1 MNFLE
6 IFSLNTYLC
15 HSMLTQFRQIFN
27 KQSPLKS
34 VHVVKNRPTSL
45 TQKTLIN
52 MALRVMAVVLVSAG
66 VSYIHVMSRLE
77 TQTQTQLEKYISA
90 RGEQESSIFQLAQD
104 NLALLR
110 DRLLLEFKQPTNI
123 DFQAEFERQY
133 FSWNDGTRRNFP
145 QNRQIKD
152 FDSTRYAG
160 LFIGRNVQITEELQ
174 QRLFRANTL
183 ISAYASAWS
192 NRFVDT
198 YFVTPE
204 NVSVCY
210 WKRVP
215 FALQSPSDLYHP
227 KEEYFYIADPQ
238 HNPSRSPKWTGV
250 YLDPSVKLWMV
261 SAIVPIYEGDRFL
274 GIVGHDVVLTKLME
288 HTIQDQ
294 LPGTY
299 NLIFRSDGRLIVHPH
314 RTAEIQQAQGQLKID
329 AINDPH
335 LNRIFQLVTKAKP
348 KTHILENS
356 QDREYLAVTRLQ
368 GPDWYFVTVYP
379 KSLLA
384 GAAWDTAQ
392 FILISGAVALLVEVL
407 LLLSVLQQQIAKP
420 LQQLTA
426 ASNQIANGDFAI
438 DLDTTR
444 QDELGGLAS
453 SFNSMASQLK
463 TSFIELEQ
471 VNNALELR
479 VEERTT
485 TLQKTLEELR
495 RTQAQMIQSE
505 KMSALGQLV
514 AGVAHEINNPVSFIH
529 GNLTYVQNYAQDL
542 LEFIQLYQYHYP
554 NPVAEIQAE
563 AKKLDLEFIRDD
575 LPKMLSSMEIGTNRI
590 CEIVLSLRNFSRLD
604 EAEFKAVDIH
614 EGIDSALL
622 ILQHRLKAQ
631 PQRPAIEVVKNYG
644 NLPLVICYPGQL
656 NQVFMNILSNAIDAL
671 EDANQQRPP
680 TEIASHPNTI
690 WIQTQLVSENQ
701 IMIAI
706 ADNALGVPDTI
717 LTRLFDPF
725 FTTKN
730 VGKGAGLGL
739 SISYQI
745 VTELHQGKLDCN
757 SIVGKGTEFVVTLPI
772 KANLIS

>member
-6 IFSLNTYLC
+6 IFSLNTYFS
-15 HSMLTQFRQIFN
+15 HSMLTQFRQILN
-27 KQSPLKS
+27 KQWPLKS

-52 MALRVMAVVLVSAG
+52 MALRVMGVVLVSAG

-90 RGEQESSIFQLAQD
+90 RGERESSIFKLAQD
-104 NLALLR
+104 NLALLG

-160 LFIGRNVQITEELQ
+160 SFIGRNVQITEELQ

-183 ISAYASAWS
+183 ISAYGSAWS

-198 YFVTPE
+198 YFITPE

-210 WKRVP
+210 WKGVP

-274 GIVGHDVVLTKLME
+274 GIVGHDVVLTQLME

-299 NLIFRSDGRLIVHPH
+299 NLIFRSDGRLIAHPH
-314 RTAEIQQAQGQLKID
+314 RTAEIQQAQGQLKIN

-335 LNRIFQLVTKAKP
+335 LNRIFQLVTTAKP

-379 KSLLA
+379 KSLLS

-407 LLLSVLQQQIAKP
+407 LLLSVLQQEIAKP
-420 LQQLTA
+420 LQKLTA
-426 ASNQIANGDFAI
+426 ASNQLANGDFAI

-575 LPKMLSSMEIGTNRI
+575 LPKMLSSMEVGTNRI

-614 EGIDSALL
+614 QGIDSALL

-631 PQRPAIEVVKNYG
+631 PQRPVIEVVKNYG
-644 NLPLVICYPGQL
+644 NLPPVICYPGQL

-690 WIQTQLVSENQ
+690 WIQTQLVSEKQ

-706 ADNALGVPDTI
+706 ADNGIGVPDTI
-717 LTRLFDPF
+717 IKRLFDPF

-730 VGKGAGLGL
+730 VGKGSGLGL

-757 SIVGKGTEFVVTLPI
+757 STQGLGTEFVVTLPI

>member
-1 MNFLE
+1 
-6 IFSLNTYLC
+6 
-15 HSMLTQFRQIFN
+15 MLTQFKQILNNQWSFE
-27 KQSPLKS
+27 S
-34 VHVVKNRPTSL
+34 VHIVKHRPTSL
-45 TQKTLIN
+45 THKTLIN
-52 MALRVMAVVLVSAG
+52 MALRVTGVVLVSAG
-66 VSYIHVMSRLE
+66 VSYVHVMSRLE
-77 TQTQTQLEKYISA
+77 AQTQTQLEKYISE
-90 RGEQESSIFQLAQD
+90 RGERESSIFQLAQD

-110 DRLLLEFKQPTNI
+110 DRLLLEFKQPNNI

-145 QNRQIKD
+145 QNRPIKD

-160 LFIGRNVQITEELQ
+160 LFIGRNVQMTEEIK
-174 QRLFRANTL
+174 QRVLKAHPVV
-183 ISAYASAWS
+183 SAYGAAWS
-192 NRFVDT
+192 NRFIDT
-198 YFVTPE
+198 YFLTPE

-210 WKRVP
+210 WKGLP
-215 FALQSPSDLYHP
+215 FALESPPDLYHP

-250 YLDPSVKLWMV
+250 YLDPSVKVWMV
-261 SAIVPIYEGDRFL
+261 SAIVPVYEGDRFL
-274 GIVGHDVVLTKLME
+274 GVVGHDVVLTDLME

-329 AINDPH
+329 TINDPH
-335 LNRIFQLVTKAKP
+335 LKRIFQLVTNTQA
-348 KTHILENS
+348 KTHVLENS

-384 GAAWDTAQ
+384 GEAWDTAQ
-392 FILISGAVALLVEVL
+392 FILMSGAVALLVEVL
-407 LLLSVLQQQIAKP
+407 LLFSVLQQQIAKP
-420 LQQLTA
+420 LQQLTT
-426 ASNQIANGDFAI
+426 ASNQLAKGDFAI
-438 DLDTTR
+438 NLDTMR

-463 TSFIELEQ
+463 TSFIQLEQ
-471 VNNALELR
+471 VNNALERR

-495 RTQAQMIQSE
+495 HTQTQMIQSE

-554 NPVAEIQAE
+554 NPVAEIQTE
-563 AKKLDLEFIRDD
+563 AKELDLEFIRDD
-575 LPKMLSSMEIGTNRI
+575 LPKLLSSMEIGTNRI
-590 CEIVLSLRNFSRLD
+590 REIVRSLRNFSRLD
-604 EAEFKAVDIH
+604 ESEFKTVDIH
-614 EGIDSALL
+614 EGIDSTLL
-622 ILQHRLKAQ
+622 ILQHRLKDQ
-631 PQRPAIEVVKNYG
+631 PQRPAIKVIKNYG
-644 NLPLVICYPGQL
+644 KLPEAICYPGQL

-671 EDANQQRPP
+671 EDANQQRTP
-680 TEIASHPNTI
+680 TEMDLHPNTI
-690 WIQTQLVSENQ
+690 WIHTCLVSENQ
-701 IMIAI
+701 IMISI
-706 ADNALGVPDTI
+706 ADNGLGVPDTI
-717 LTRLFDPF
+717 ITRLFDPF

-730 VGKGAGLGL
+730 VGKGSGLGL
-739 SISYQI
+739 TISYQI
-745 VTELHQGKLDCN
+745 VTELHEGKLDCN
-757 SIVGKGTEFVVTLPI
+757 STQGLGAEFVVTLPL
-772 KANLIS
+772 KAKKIQQQQVNQ

>member
-1 MNFLE
+1 
-6 IFSLNTYLC
+6 
-15 HSMLTQFRQIFN
+15 MLTQLRQILK
-27 KQSPLKS
+27 KQWSLKS

-45 TQKTLIN
+45 THKTLIN
-52 MALRVMAVVLVSAG
+52 MALRVTVVVLVSAG
-66 VSYIHVMSRLE
+66 VSYIHVISRLE
-77 TQTQTQLEKYISA
+77 AQTKTQLEKYISA
-90 RGEQESSIFQLAQD
+90 RGELESSIFQLAQD
-104 NLALLR
+104 NLTLLR

-123 DFQAEFERQY
+123 DFQAEFEQQY

-145 QNRQIKD
+145 QNRPLKD

-160 LFIGRNVQITEELQ
+160 SLIGRNVQITEELK
-174 QRLFRANTL
+174 QRVLTANTV
-183 ISAYASAWS
+183 ISAYGAAWS

-198 YFVTPE
+198 YFLTPE
-204 NVSVCY
+204 NIGVNY
-210 WKRVP
+210 WKGVP
-215 FALQSPSDLYHP
+215 IALETPPDIDNSKQ
-227 KEEYFYIADPQ
+227 EYFYIADPQ
-238 HNPSRSPKWTGV
+238 HNPARSPKWTGV
-250 YLDPSVKLWMV
+250 YLDPSVNLWMV
-261 SAIVPIYEGDRFL
+261 SAIVPVYEGDRFL
-274 GIVGHDVVLTKLME
+274 GIVGHDVVLTQLME

-299 NLIFRSDGRLIVHPH
+299 NLVFRADGRLIVHPQ

-329 AINDPH
+329 TISDRH
-335 LNRIFQLVTKAKP
+335 LNRIFQLVTNAKP
-348 KTHILENS
+348 KTHVLENS
-356 QDREYLAVTRLQ
+356 QDHEYLALTRLQ

-379 KSLLA
+379 KSLLS

-392 FILISGAVALLVEVL
+392 FILMSGAVALLLEVL

-426 ASNQIANGDFAI
+426 ASNQLANGDFAI
-438 DLDTTR
+438 DLDTMR

-463 TSFIELEQ
+463 TSFIQLEQ

-479 VEERTT
+479 VEERTI

-495 RTQAQMIQSE
+495 RTQTQMIQSE

-514 AGVAHEINNPVSFIH
+514 AGVAHEINNPVNFIH
-529 GNLTYVQNYAQDL
+529 GNLTHTENYTQDL

-563 AKKLDLEFIRDD
+563 AKELDLEFIQDD
-575 LPKMLSSMEIGTNRI
+575 LPKMLSSMKIGTNRI
-590 CEIVLSLRNFSRLD
+590 SEIVRSLRNFSRLD

-622 ILQHRLKAQ
+622 ILQHRLKDQ
-631 PQRPAIEVVKNYG
+631 SPRPAIEVIKNYA
-644 NLPLVICYPGQL
+644 NLPPVICYPGQL

-671 EDANQQRPP
+671 EDANQQRSP

-690 WIQTQLVSENQ
+690 WIHTCLVSEKQ
-701 IMIAI
+701 IKIAI
-706 ADNALGVPDTI
+706 ADNGLGVADTT

-725 FTTKN
+725 FTTKD
-730 VGKGAGLGL
+730 VGKGSGLGL
-739 SISYQI
+739 SISHQI

-757 SIVGKGTEFVVTLPI
+757 STQGLGAEFVVTLPI
-772 KANLIS
+772 EAKKN

>member
-1 MNFLE
+1 
-6 IFSLNTYLC
+6 
-15 HSMLTQFRQIFN
+15 MLTQFRQTLQ
-27 KQSPLKS
+27 KQWC
-34 VHVVKNRPTSL
+34 VRFVKNRPTSL
-45 TQKTLIN
+45 THKTLIN
-52 MALRVMAVVLVSAG
+52 MALRVMGVVLVSAG
-66 VSYIHVMSRLE
+66 VSYIHVISRLE
-77 TQTQTQLEKYISA
+77 AETQTQLEKYISG
-90 RGEQESSIFQLAQD
+90 RGEQESNIFQLAQD
-104 NLALLR
+104 NLIFLR
-110 DRLLLEFKQPTNI
+110 ERLLQEFKQPTNI

-145 QNRQIKD
+145 QNRPFKD

-160 LFIGRNVQITEELQ
+160 LYIGRNVQITEELK
-174 QRLFRANTL
+174 QRLLKANTL
-183 ISAYASAWS
+183 VSAYGAAWS

-204 NVSVCY
+204 NAAVNY
-210 WKRVP
+210 WRGLP
-215 FALQSPSDLYHP
+215 IALEAPPDIFNP
-227 KEEYFYIADPQ
+227 KEEYFYIADPE
-238 HNPSRSPKWTGV
+238 HNPSRLSRWTGV
-250 YLDPSVKLWMV
+250 YLDPSINVWMV
-261 SAIVPIYEGDRFL
+261 SAVVPVYEGDRFL
-274 GIVGHDVVLTKLME
+274 GIVGHDVVLTQLME

-299 NLIFRSDGRLIVHPH
+299 NLIFRSDGRLIAH
-314 RTAEIQQAQGQLKID
+314 RHCTAQIQQAQGQLKID

-335 LNRIFQLVTKAKP
+335 LNRIFQLVTNAKP
-348 KTHILENS
+348 KTHVLENS

-379 KSLLA
+379 KSLLS
-384 GAAWDTAQ
+384 GAAWNTAQ

-407 LLLSVLQQQIAKP
+407 LLLSVLRQQIAKP

-426 ASNQIANGDFAI
+426 ASNQLANGDFAI

-463 TSFIELEQ
+463 TSFIQLEE

-514 AGVAHEINNPVSFIH
+514 AGVAHEINNPVNFIH
-529 GNLTYVQNYAQDL
+529 GNLTHIQNYAQDL
-542 LEFIQLYQYHYP
+542 LEFIQLYQSHYP
-554 NPVAEIQAE
+554 NPVAEIQTEAE
-563 AKKLDLEFIRDD
+563 ELDLEFIRDD
-575 LPKMLSSMEIGTNRI
+575 LPKMLSSMKIGTNRI
-590 CEIVLSLRNFSRLD
+590 REIVLSLRNFSRLD

-614 EGIDSALL
+614 EGIDSTLL
-622 ILQHRLKAQ
+622 ILQHRLKDQ

-644 NLPLVICYPGQL
+644 NLPPAICYPGQL
-656 NQVFMNILSNAIDAL
+656 NQVFMNIFCNAIDAL
-671 EDANQQRPP
+671 EDANQHRTP

-690 WIQTQLVSENQ
+690 WIHTCLVSENQ
-701 IMIAI
+701 IKIAI
-706 ADNALGVPDTI
+706 ADNGFGVPDTT

-725 FTTKN
+725 FTTKD
-730 VGKGAGLGL
+730 VGKGSGLGL

-757 SIVGKGTEFVVTLPI
+757 SILGKGAEFVVTLPI
-772 KANLIS
+772 EAKKN

>member
-1 MNFLE
+1 
-6 IFSLNTYLC
+6 
-15 HSMLTQFRQIFN
+15 MLTQFRQIFN
-27 KQSPLKS
+27 KKWSLKS

-45 TQKTLIN
+45 THKTLIN

-145 QNRQIKD
+145 QNRPSKD

-174 QRLFRANTL
+174 QRLFTANTL
-183 ISAYASAWS
+183 ISAYGAAWS

-198 YFVTPE
+198 YFITPE
-204 NVSVCY
+204 NASVCY
-210 WKRVP
+210 WKGAP
-215 FALQSPSDLYHP
+215 FALETPPDLYHP

-238 HNPSRSPKWTGV
+238 HNPSRTPKWTGV
-250 YLDPSVKLWMV
+250 YLDPSVKVWMV
-261 SAIVPIYEGDRFL
+261 SVILPVYEGDRFL
-274 GIVGHDVVLTKLME
+274 GIVGHDVALTRLME

-314 RTAEIQQAQGQLKID
+314 RTAEIQQAQGELKID

-335 LNRIFQLVTKAKP
+335 LNRIFQLVTKAQP
-348 KTHILENS
+348 KTHVLENS

-368 GPDWYFVTVYP
+368 GPGWYFVTVYP
-379 KSLLA
+379 KSLLS
-384 GAAWDTAQ
+384 GEAWDTAQ

-426 ASNQIANGDFAI
+426 ASNQLAEGDFAI

-495 RTQAQMIQSE
+495 LTQAQMIQSE

-563 AKKLDLEFIRDD
+563 AKELDLEFIRDD

-590 CEIVLSLRNFSRLD
+590 REIVLSLRNFSRLD

-614 EGIDSALL
+614 QGIDSALL
-622 ILQHRLKAQ
+622 ILQHRLKDET
-631 PQRPAIEVVKNYG
+631 QRPAIEVIKNYG

-671 EDANQQRPP
+671 EDANQQRTP
-680 TEIASHPNTI
+680 TEIASHPNKI
-690 WIQTQLVSENQ
+690 WIHTRLLSEKQ
-701 IMIAI
+701 IMISI
-706 ADNALGVPDTI
+706 ADNGLGVPDTT

-725 FTTKN
+725 FTTKD
-730 VGKGAGLGL
+730 VGKGSGLGL
-739 SISYQI
+739 SVSYQI

-757 SIVGKGTEFVVTLPI
+757 STLGKGAEFVITLPI
-772 KANLIS
+772 EANFIA

>member
-1 MNFLE
+1 
-6 IFSLNTYLC
+6 
-15 HSMLTQFRQIFN
+15 MLTQFRQTLQ
-27 KQSPLKS
+27 KQWALRC
-34 VHVVKNRPTSL
+34 VCFVKNRPTSL
-45 TQKTLIN
+45 THKTLIN
-52 MALRVMAVVLVSAG
+52 MALRVTVVVLVSAG
-66 VSYIHVMSRLE
+66 VSYAHVMSRLE
-77 TQTQTQLEKYISA
+77 AQTQTQLEKYITG

-104 NLALLR
+104 NLAMLG
-110 DRLLLEFKQPTNI
+110 DRLLLEFKQPNNI
-123 DFQAEFERQY
+123 DFQAEFKRQY
-133 FSWNDGTRRNFP
+133 FSWNDGSIRNFP
-145 QNRQIKD
+145 QNRPSKD

-160 LFIGRNVQITEELQ
+160 LFIGQNVQITEELK
-174 QRLFRANTL
+174 QRLLKAHPV
-183 ISAYASAWS
+183 ISAYGAAWS

-198 YFVTPE
+198 YFLTPE
-204 NVSVCY
+204 NAGINY
-210 WKRVP
+210 WKGVP
-215 FALQSPSDLYHP
+215 FTLEVPPNLYNP

-238 HNPSRSPKWTGV
+238 HNPARSPKWTGV
-250 YLDPSVKLWMV
+250 YLDPSVNIWMV
-261 SAIVPIYEGDRFL
+261 SAVVPVYEGDRFL
-274 GIVGHDVVLTKLME
+274 GVVGHDVVLTDLME
-288 HTIQDQ
+288 HTIHDQ

-329 AINDPH
+329 AISDPH
-335 LNRIFQLVTKAKP
+335 LNRIFQLVTNAKP
-348 KTHILENS
+348 KTHVLENS
-356 QDREYLAVTRLQ
+356 QDGEYLAVTRLQ

-379 KSLLA
+379 KSLLS

-407 LLLSVLQQQIAKP
+407 LLLSVLHQQITKP

-426 ASNQIANGDFAI
+426 ASNQLANGDFAI
-438 DLDTTR
+438 NLDTTR

-514 AGVAHEINNPVSFIH
+514 AGVAHEINNPVNFIH
-529 GNLTYVQNYAQDL
+529 GNLTHIQNYAQDL

-554 NPVAEIQAE
+554 NPVAEIQTQ
-563 AKKLDLEFIRDD
+563 AKELDLEFIRDD
-575 LPKMLSSMEIGTNRI
+575 LPKMLFSMKIGTNRI
-590 CEIVLSLRNFSRLD
+590 REIVLSLRNFSRLD

-614 EGIDSALL
+614 EGIDSTLL
-622 ILQHRLKAQ
+622 ILHHRLKDQ

-644 NLPLVICYPGQL
+644 NLPPAICYPGQL

-671 EDANQQRPP
+671 EDANQQRSP

-690 WIQTQLVSENQ
+690 WIYTSLVSENQ
-701 IMIAI
+701 IKIAI
-706 ADNALGVPDTI
+706 ADNGLGVPDTT

-725 FTTKN
+725 FTTKD
-730 VGKGAGLGL
+730 VGKGSGLGL

-757 SIVGKGTEFVVTLPI
+757 STLGKGAEFVVTLPI
-772 KANLIS
+772 EAKKN

>member
-1 MNFLE
+1 
-6 IFSLNTYLC
+6 
-15 HSMLTQFRQIFN
+15 MLTQFRQTLQ
-27 KQSPLKS
+27 KQLLFRF
-34 VHVVKNRPTSL
+34 VRFAKNRPTSL
-45 TQKTLIN
+45 TYKTLIN
-52 MALRVMAVVLVSAG
+52 MALRVTVVVLVSAG

-77 TQTQTQLEKYISA
+77 AQTQVQLEKYISA
-90 RGEQESSIFQLAQD
+90 RGQYESNIFKLAED
-104 NLALLR
+104 NLTLLR
-110 DRLLLEFKQPTNI
+110 DRLLQEFKQPTN

-133 FSWNDGTRRNFP
+133 FSWNDGTKRNFP
-145 QNRQIKD
+145 QNRPRKD

-160 LFIGRNVQITEELQ
+160 SFIGQNVQITKELKQ
-174 QRLFRANTL
+174 QLLTANTL
-183 ISAYASAWS
+183 ISAYGSAWS
-192 NRFVDT
+192 NQFVDT
-198 YFVTPE
+198 YFVRRE
-204 NVSVCY
+204 NATTTY
-210 WKRVP
+210 WKGMP
-215 FALQSPSDLYHP
+215 ILLETPPDFYMP
-227 KEEYFYIADPQ
+227 KEEFFYIADPQ

-250 YLDPSVKLWMV
+250 YLDLSVKVWMI
-261 SAIVPIYEGDRFL
+261 SASVPVYDGDRFL
-274 GIVGHDVVLTKLME
+274 GIVGHDVVLTDLME

-299 NLIFRSDGRLIVHPH
+299 NLIFRSDGRLIVDPH

-335 LNRIFQLVTKAKP
+335 LNRIFQLVTTTKS
-348 KTHILENS
+348 KTHVLENS

-379 KSLLA
+379 KSLLS
-384 GAAWDTAQ
+384 GEAWNTAQ

-407 LLLSVLQQQIAKP
+407 LLLSVLHQQIAKP
-420 LQQLTA
+420 LQQLIA
-426 ASNQIANGDFAI
+426 ASNQLANGDFAI
-438 DLDTTR
+438 ALDTTR

-463 TSFIELEQ
+463 TSFIQLEQ

-495 RTQAQMIQSE
+495 RTQTQMIQSE

-514 AGVAHEINNPVSFIH
+514 AGVAHEINNPVNFIH
-529 GNLTYVQNYAQDL
+529 GNLTHIENYAQDL

-554 NPVAEIQAE
+554 NPVAEIQIE
-563 AKKLDLEFIRDD
+563 AKELDLEFIRDD
-575 LPKMLSSMEIGTNRI
+575 LPKMLSSMKVGTNRI
-590 CEIVLSLRNFSRLD
+590 REIVRSLRNFSRLD

-614 EGIDSALL
+614 EGINSTLL
-622 ILQHRLKAQ
+622 ILQHRLKE
-631 PQRPAIEVVKNYG
+631 RPKCLAIEVVKNYG
-644 NLPLVICYPGQL
+644 NLPLIICYPGQL

-671 EDANQQRPP
+671 EDANQHRPP

-706 ADNALGVPDTI
+706 ADNGLGVPETT

-725 FTTKN
+725 FTTKD
-730 VGKGAGLGL
+730 VGKGSGLGL

-757 SIVGKGTEFVVTLPI
+757 STQGLGTEFVVTLPI
-772 KANLIS
+772 EAKKN

>member
-1 MNFLE
+1 
-6 IFSLNTYLC
+6 
-15 HSMLTQFRQIFN
+15 MLTQFKQIFN
-27 KQSPLKS
+27 NQWSFKS
-34 VHVVKNRPTSL
+34 VHIVKNRPISL
-45 TQKTLIN
+45 THKTLIN
-52 MALRVMAVVLVSAG
+52 MALRVMGVVLVSAG

-77 TQTQTQLEKYISA
+77 TQTQTQLERYIIG

-110 DRLLLEFKQPTNI
+110 DRLLLELKQPTNI

-133 FSWNDGTRRNFP
+133 FSWNDGTYRNFP
-145 QNRQIKD
+145 QNRPLKD
-152 FDSTRYAG
+152 FDSTRYSS
-160 LFIGRNVQITEELQ
+160 LIIGRNVQITEELK
-174 QRLFRANTL
+174 QRLLTANTL
-183 ISAYASAWS
+183 ITAYGSAWS

-198 YFVTPE
+198 YFLTPE
-204 NVSVCY
+204 NTGVNY
-210 WKRVP
+210 WKGVP
-215 FALQSPSDLYHP
+215 LSLESPPELYLP
-227 KEEYFYIADPQ
+227 KQEYFYIADPQ
-238 HNPSRSPKWTGV
+238 HNPARSPKWTGV
-250 YLDPSVKLWMV
+250 YLDPSVKVWMV
-261 SAIVPIYEGDRFL
+261 SAIVPVYQGDRFL
-274 GIVGHDVVLTKLME
+274 GIVGHDVVLTDLMQ

-314 RTAEIQQAQGQLKID
+314 RTAQIQQAQGQLKID

-335 LNRIFQLVTKAKP
+335 LNRIFQLVTKAQP
-348 KTHILENS
+348 KTHVLENT

-379 KSLLA
+379 KSLLS

-392 FILISGAVALLVEVL
+392 FILMSGAVALLVEVL

-426 ASNQIANGDFAI
+426 ASNQLAEGDFAI
-438 DLDTTR
+438 DLDTMR

-563 AKKLDLEFIRDD
+563 AKELDLEFIRDD
-575 LPKMLSSMEIGTNRI
+575 LPKMLSSMKMGTNRI
-590 CEIVLSLRNFSRLD
+590 SEIVLSLRNFSRLD

-614 EGIDSALL
+614 EGIDSTLL
-622 ILQHRLKAQ
+622 ILQHRLKEQ
-631 PQRPAIEVVKNYG
+631 PHRPAIEVVKNYG
-644 NLPLVICYPGQL
+644 KLPLVICYPGQL

-690 WIQTQLVSENQ
+690 WIQTQFVSENQ

-706 ADNALGVPDTI
+706 ADNGLGVPDTI

-725 FTTKN
+725 FTTKD
-730 VGKGAGLGL
+730 VGKGSGLGL

-745 VTELHQGKLDCN
+745 VTELHQGKLNCN
-757 SIVGKGTEFVVTLPI
+757 STVGLGAEFVVTLPI
-772 KANLIS
+772 QNISGK